1 MALNITRGLMCLHSE
16 EVIHGNLKAAQIENK
31 LLDEKSVANIPSEYL
46 QLCQKC
52 WQENSRLRPEIDE
65 VYEILSQLE
74 LQSDISG
81 KSNTQ
86 EIYNKNLFD
95 MSSSQHIAKITLEI
109 FESSMQQIIRQF
121 KLNHGIVL
129 NGHDIIPSL
138 EGVVTENGEI
148 KVNLCEKQPLVYTS
162 INSEVSDLRIDA
174 CVNFPIAE
182 IIYNGNLLKSFFKYT
197 NDKKILRELHGDF
210 LARKFLAGGKLF
222 IKDFNLATLAQIDI
236 LKFFLFCAYNS
247 ARYSIEIQSSNLFTL
262 DLLPKL
268 VTSDGEKINTY
279 EKLTNWM
286 NNLYQKKVVSIIS
299 YDNLILISR
308 LRLNESLVMDSDLE
322 TFKEIQPGIVNF
334 NEMLSLDEWVGNAV
348 NKNLISWTRDF
359 KLFQGL
365 IINKYDEIEIS
376 KKTPVDVIEVPKV
389 NLNNKSYLKIINS
402 STKLEFA
409 LISNNIFPFKN
420 LSAFPF
426 VKNDKSDKG
435 YDHDHVLIKCEKY
448 EIFLNMNYIKPT
460 KEFEQSIEEALNS
473 MKPLKALQIVH
484 DEYGHL
490 FPQKIVLGKSLKNF
504 LQNFPPTTLDVDANE
519 ILGLPDKL
527 NISYLLTQKG
537 RIIEKNELRDWIQNM
552 NNHLE
557 VVEFDNII
565 PLYKILGVEQQR
577 KIDDLLKDNFRIIMT
592 GITELADSKNN
603 IENYK
608 RINFGLSLESENYE
622 VFGSIIS
629 KNNTKIEEIYVNFG
643 LYDFNGFYAI
653 IKEVKETSIDITKC
667 YVSWVAVGKPSQ
679 ISVFSPKNRELQ
691 VNYIKKSVKL
701 QLRESNYIPI
711 DTSFN
716 LHEGYTVFAHAN
728 HSSLNY
734 EPNNIFIR
742 LVEWKARS
750 INVQIESS
758 YTIQSKPDGSSLSD
772 NDSNPEDNDLYS
784 ANEIVLR
791 ICILSTN
798 YKSLKID
805 NVKEKECH
813 LDLIGYP
820 LIEEN
825 FIGSSFIE
833 SDEESN
839 DKGILMIGGI
849 IIAQE
854 KMEKKLDY
862 QIVEIGSKAELL
874 KSLCSTELMIDDE
887 DEFVKEGLVLVIY
900 DLEFVMRVG
909 ATCLTC
915 LN

>member
-1 MALNITRGLMCLHSE
+1 M
-16 EVIHGNLKAAQIENK
+16 
-31 LLDEKSVANIPSEYL
+31 
-46 QLCQKC
+46 
-52 WQENSRLRPEIDE
+52 
-65 VYEILSQLE
+65 
-74 LQSDISG
+74 
-81 KSNTQ
+81 
-86 EIYNKNLFD
+86 
-95 MSSSQHIAKITLEI
+95 
-109 FESSMQQIIRQF
+109 
-121 KLNHGIVL
+121 
-129 NGHDIIPSL
+129 
-138 EGVVTENGEI
+138 
-148 KVNLCEKQPLVYTS
+148 
-162 INSEVSDLRIDA
+162 
-174 CVNFPIAE
+174 
-182 IIYNGNLLKSFFKYT
+182 
-197 NDKKILRELHGDF
+197 
-210 LARKFLAGGKLF
+210 
-222 IKDFNLATLAQIDI
+222 
-236 LKFFLFCAYNS
+236 
-247 ARYSIEIQSSNLFTL
+247 
-262 DLLPKL
+262 
-268 VTSDGEKINTY
+268 
-279 EKLTNWM
+279 
-286 NNLYQKKVVSIIS
+286 VSIIS

-308 LRLNESLVMDSDLE
+308 LRLNESLVIDSDLE

-334 NEMLSLDEWVGNAV
+334 NEKLSLDEWVGNAV

-402 STKLEFA
+402 STNLEFA

-448 EIFLNMNYIKPT
+448 EIFLNTNNIKPT

-473 MKPLKALQIVH
+473 MKPLKALQVVH

-490 FPQKIVLGKSLKNF
+490 FPQKIVLGKSLKNL
-504 LQNFPPTTLDVDANE
+504 LQNFPPTTLDIDAND
-519 ILGLPDKL
+519 ILGLSDKL

-537 RIIEKNELRDWIQNM
+537 RIIEKNELRDWIQNI

-577 KIDDLLKDNFRIIMT
+577 KIDDILKNNFRIIMT
-592 GITELADSKNN
+592 GITELTDSKNN

-629 KNNTKIEEIYVNFG
+629 ENNTKLEEIYVNFG

-667 YVSWVAVGKPSQ
+667 YVSWVAVGKPFR

-691 VNYIKKSVKL
+691 VNYIEKSVKL
-701 QLRESNYIPI
+701 QLRKSNYISI
-711 DTSFN
+711 DTSFD
-716 LHEGYTVFAHAN
+716 LHEGYTVF
-728 HSSLNY
+728 LNGKQD
-734 EPNNIFIR
+734 
-742 LVEWKARS
+742 LLT
-750 INVQIESS
+750 NVQIESS
-758 YTIQSKPDGSSLSD
+758 HTIQSNTDGSSLSD
-772 NDSNPEDNDLYS
+772 NDSIPEDNDLYS

-813 LDLIGYP
+813 LDLIGYL

-839 DKGILMIGGI
+839 DKVIDEI
-849 IIAQE
+849 IVS
-854 KMEKKLDY
+854 KL
-862 QIVEIGSKAELL
+862 S
-874 KSLCSTELMIDDE
+874 
-887 DEFVKEGLVLVIY
+887 VIY
-900 DLEFVMRVG
+900 FFYCILRNVNSLFV
-909 ATCLTC
+909 
-915 LN
+915 